1 MKKVFLFNRY
11 IIASV
16 TIIFINLTLNGCYTL
31 RETTA
36 QSEQSIKIYKII
48 TVNDDTVSF
57 NKSKLGYAQLINDKV
72 ISIKKNGEQEVFP
85 ISNIK
90 SYYTEEF
97 DTGKTIWTIVGSA
110 AFLILIWIGIVLIQ
124 MDGRGFGG

>member
-1 MKKVFLFNRY
+1 MKKSLLFNRY

-16 TIIFINLTLNGCYTL
+16 TIFFINLTLNGCYTL
-31 RETTA
+31 RESTV
-36 QSEQSIKIYKII
+36 QNEQSIKIYKII
-48 TVNDDTVSF
+48 TTDDDTVSF
-57 NKSKLGYAQLINDKV
+57 NKSKLGYAQLVNDKI
-72 ISIKKNGEQEVFP
+72 ISIKKDSEQDVFP

-97 DTGKTIWTIVGSA
+97 DTEKTILTVVGSA
-110 AFLILIWIGIVLIQ
+110 AFLILIWIGMVLIG